1 MELELNRTHL
11 TGYEAVLDTTV
22 FQEETLETIVP
33 DACPDILRL
42 VDTQGTILL
51 KNKTAADGR
60 VTLTG
65 TARLAVLYLPD
76 GEGGPCRLEVNI
88 PFSLSAEEG
97 RIQGGCPVFA
107 MPRVVQADTRTANPR
122 KIVTRVEIA
131 AHIQVYTPADAA
143 LCTAVQTTDGAV
155 ERLTQS
161 HRPYWIAALAEKPIS
176 FQEDLSV
183 PAGRPAAEELLRS
196 RVELVCH
203 ESKLIGSKL
212 IFKGEASVR
221 LLYRPVGG
229 GLDAAD
235 FTLPF
240 SQIAEVVGVGEEGTC
255 QVELSLT
262 AVQFTLGEDG
272 RTVSADLSILTQAV
286 VGEERA
292 VEVLADAYSTDS
304 PLRVEQGEYRYWAR
318 QAQDTVRQTA
328 RQVLETGLPVRA
340 VVDAVCAVG
349 RTGQSRE
356 GQALRLTAELTV
368 TAVFLTEEGACGA
381 VSRRLEVSC
390 AVDVPEDCVCQ
401 FSCQCG
407 PLLATPTADGVE
419 VRLPVEFPYLCLRE
433 TRAPVVE
440 DMAAD
445 VAPEETPGPRPSLVL
460 RILDQGEQLW
470 DVAKR
475 YGTTIE
481 DMEQANELGREQLCA
496 GKLLLIPR
504 KR

>member
-51 KNKTAADGR
+51 KSKAAAEGR

-88 PFSLSAEEG
+88 PFSLSAEDKTV
-97 RIQGGCPVFA
+97 QTGCPVMA
-107 MPRVVQADTRTANPR
+107 ALRVVSADTRTANPR
-122 KIVTRVEIA
+122 KIVTRVELA
-131 AHIQVYTPADAA
+131 ADLKVYAAADAA
-143 LCTAVQTTDGAV
+143 LCTAVQATDGTV

-161 HRPYWIAALAEKPIS
+161 HRPYWIAAVTEKEVS
-176 FQEDLSV
+176 FQEELSV
-183 PAGRPAAEELLRS
+183 PAGRPAAEELLYG

-229 GLDAAD
+229 GLDEAD

-255 QVELSLT
+255 RVALSLT
-262 AVQFTLGEDG
+262 AAQFTLGEDG
-272 RTVSADLSILTQAV
+272 RTVEATVSALAQAV

-318 QAQDTVRQTA
+318 QAEDTARQTA
-328 RQVLETGLPVRA
+328 RQVLETGVSVRS
-340 VVDAVCAVG
+340 VVDAACTVG

-356 GQALRLTAELTV
+356 GQTLRLTAQLTV
-368 TAVFLTEEGACGA
+368 TAVFLTEEGGCGA

-390 AVDVPEDCVCQ
+390 AVDAPEDCVCL
-401 FSCQCG
+401 FTCQCTS
-407 PLLATPTADGVE
+407 LLVTPTADGVE

-433 TRAPVVE
+433 TRAAVVD
-440 DMAAD
+440 DMTVD
-445 VAPEETPGPRPSLVL
+445 SAPEEEPGPRPSLVL
-460 RILDQGEQLW
+460 RVLDEGERLW

-475 YGTTIE
+475 YGTTIGDIE
-481 DMEQANELGREQLCA
+481 KANELGGEQPWG